1 MKQTVFSQKGR
12 PLLTYAISKLNPEV
26 FSHPVWVRFGNKGK
40 TLPPETIQA
49 LFREAEGLQRDHPGD
64 ACQVWLMCAAHLNYS
79 GQSASALASTQ
90 KARNLAE
97 RSGLAQ
103 EMLWSIW
110 GACAIC
116 VQERNYEQASIH
128 LAHLQAVLHEQNEWV
143 LADYIDVLRQIFPF
157 SSTTDA
163 EDFAQ
168 SADDQQLECMLSLTY
183 HWLHQWGS
191 SAQSD
196 QPIALERPI
205 AKSSP
210 QELITGSLLS
220 AEVQPGP
227 WHTLKL
233 MFTGELKLGWT
244 RHDLPHKKDRSS
256 FWDSAV
262 RRLRFYFSGREAD
275 AGMNDVPA
283 QLPSPS
289 PPQKSI
295 DSLSDNSPPRPEAD
309 ARNKQSERNQLLIQP
324 DAVIP
329 VSVHM
334 LGRFVMCTQDTELR
348 LPGSR
353 SLSLLK
359 YLILHHKQT
368 IPREVLMDVFWP
380 NAAPETARNNLNV
393 AMHAIRKALHPMI
406 DVPVILYRDG
416 AYSIAPH
423 VQLWLD
429 VEEFER
435 LVYAGQRLESRNQST
450 AVSEY
455 ETAVSLYQGDFL
467 QENPYEEWTV
477 LERERLRASY
487 LDTLDRLSQIYF
499 RHEQYAACIT
509 ACRHI
514 LSHDLCREDTH
525 CLLMRCYSRQ
535 GQQHLA
541 LRQYQ
546 VCVGALRLELD
557 VSPLP
562 ATTQLFEHIRQHRPV

>member
-1 MKQTVFSQKGR
+1 MKQTITSQKER

-26 FSHPVWVRFGNKGK
+26 FSHPVWVRFSNKDK

-64 ACQVWLMCAAHLNYS
+64 ACQVWLMCAAHLNYA
-79 GQSASALASTQ
+79 GQRASALASIQ
-90 KARNLAE
+90 KAVNLAE

-128 LAHLQAVLHEQNEWV
+128 LAHLQAALHERNEWV

-157 SSTTDA
+157 SPTTDA

-168 SADDQQLECMLSLTY
+168 SADNQQLECILALTY

-191 SAQSD
+191 STQSD

-205 AKSSP
+205 TESSP
-210 QELITGSLLS
+210 QELLTGSLLS
-220 AEVQPGP
+220 VEEQPGP

-233 MFTGELKLGWT
+233 MFTGELKLRWT
-244 RHDLPHKKDRSS
+244 RNDLPQTKDRSS
-256 FWDSAV
+256 FWDSV
-262 RRLRFYFSGREAD
+262 LRRLQFYFSGRETD

-289 PPQKSI
+289 PPQKI
-295 DSLSDNSPPRPEAD
+295 VDSLSDTSTPRPEAD
-309 ARNKQSERNQLLIQP
+309 ARNKQSERNQLLIQT

-334 LGRFVMCTQDTELR
+334 LGRFGICTQDTELR

-380 NAAPETARNNLNV
+380 DAAPETARNNLNV
-393 AMHAIRKALHPMI
+393 AMHGIRKALHPVI

-416 AYSIAPH
+416 AYSMAPS

-435 LVYAGQRLESRNQST
+435 LVYAGQRLESRDQST

-455 ETAVSLYQGDFL
+455 ETAISLYQGDFL

-477 LERERLRASY
+477 LERERLRAAY

-499 RHEQYAACIT
+499 NQERYASCIT
-509 ACRHI
+509 VCQRI
-514 LSHDLCREDTH
+514 LAYDQCREDAY
-525 CLLMRCYSRQ
+525 CLLMHCYSRQ
-535 GQQHLA
+535 GQYHLA
-541 LRQYQ
+541 LREYLN
-546 VCVGALRLELD
+546 CVKALRAELE
-557 VSPLP
+557 VEP
-562 ATTQLFEHIRQHRPV
+562 APETTRIYDRIRRHEHV